1 MYKPK
6 MQKKRLLEVN
16 NTYEAEGLEQKLR
29 RMTENKEPITDEVE
43 TVFTNKKDGVMPAF
57 DIRTD
62 RWEVAQEAMGKV
74 YQAELD
80 DYLKSQQQPV
90 TEEPKP
96 GNEG

>member
-6 MQKKRLLEVN
+6 MQKRRLLKIN

-80 DYLKSQQQPV
+80 AYLKSQQQTV
-90 TEEPKP
+90 TEEPNPKK
-96 GNEG
+96 ED

>member
-6 MQKKRLLEVN
+6 MQKMRLLKVN

-43 TVFTNKKDGVMPAF
+43 TAFTNKKDGVMPAF

-74 YQAELD
+74 YKSELD
-80 DYLKSQQQPV
+80 AYLKSQQQPV
-90 TEEPKP
+90 TEDPEPGK
-96 GNEG
+96 ED

>member
-6 MQKKRLLEVN
+6 IKKMRLLKVN

-29 RMTENKEPITDEVE
+29 RMTENKEPITDEIE
-43 TVFTNKKDGVMPAF
+43 TVFTNKKDGVLPAF

-62 RWEVAQEAMGKV
+62 RWEVAQDAMGKV

-80 DYLKSQQQPV
+80 AYLKSQQQPV
-90 TEEPKP
+90 TEDTKP
-96 GNEG
+96 EKEG

>member
-6 MQKKRLLEVN
+6 MQKMRLLKVN

-62 RWEVAQEAMGKV
+62 RWEVAQKAMGKV

-80 DYLKSQQQPV
+80 TYLKSQQQPV

-96 GNEG
+96 DNEG